1 MLSASVLIFCIGN
14 SPMAYRALSGA
25 LVLVCTWLSP
35 ALAEPA
41 KDSETKAETV
51 AVERPALPNEIP
63 APEAAPRAAQI
74 EPVMV
79 EPVKRV
85 APKTPDIK
93 APDIKS
99 PEKKIKQIVTIEKDP
114 TLDQKK
120 SAATKASA
128 DKKSCG
134 AGQKRNG
141 NGCTKVAAN
150 KPSGKKRR

>member
-1 MLSASVLIFCIGN
+1 MT
-14 SPMAYRALSGA
+14 YRALSGA
-25 LVLVCTWLSP
+25 LVLVGALLAP
-35 ALAEPA
+35 AFAGPA
-41 KDSETKAETV
+41 KDSGSKAETV

-85 APKTPDIK
+85 APKVPDIK
-93 APDIKS
+93 AP
-99 PEKKIKQIVTIEKDP
+99 ENKIKQVVTIEKDP

-120 SAATKASA
+120 AA
-128 DKKSCG
+128 DNKKSCG

-141 NGCTKVAAN
+141 NGCTKVAVN